1 MTSKKIFSNIYFWCI
16 VASNFK
22 MKFPF
27 TRLRR
32 SRAYKWS
39 RKLINDVYLDN
50 SDFILP
56 VFVQAGSKK
65 KDHIDT
71 MPGIYRYSIDLLD
84 GFVERALKNKI
95 PVIAIFP
102 LVENLKKNKL
112 GSEAINKNN
121 LVCKAIQKIKKI
133 SNDIG
138 VMADVALDPYTSHG
152 HDGIIINNKIDNDE
166 TNKFLIKQS
175 LNLASAGCDIIA
187 PSDMMDGRIG
197 LIRKALENKKYKDI
211 QILSYAVKYASNFY
225 SPFRDAIKT
234 KKLLKTDKKTYQMD
248 FKNLNECM
256 LEVKMDI
263 DEGADAVMVKPAL
276 SYLDIIYKIKNKFH
290 VPVYAYNVSGEYSL
304 IKYGIKNGIITD
316 DAILEVM
323 YSIKRAGANAIV
335 SYFANEVI
343 EKYLK
348 N

>member
-1 MTSKKIFSNIYFWCI
+1 
-16 VASNFK
+16 

-32 SRAYKWS
+32 SRAYQWS
-39 RKLINDVYLDN
+39 RRLINDVYIDS

-56 VFVQAGSKK
+56 VFVQKGSKK
-65 KDHIDT
+65 KDQIET

-84 GFVERALKNKI
+84 GVIERALKNKI
-95 PVIAIFP
+95 PAIAIFP
-102 LVENLKKNKL
+102 LVENSKKNKL

-121 LVCKAIQKIKKI
+121 LACKAIQKIKKI
-133 SNDIG
+133 SDDIG

-225 SPFRDAIKT
+225 FPFRDAIKT

-304 IKYGIKNGIITD
+304 IKYGIKNGIIPD
-316 DAILEVM
+316 EAILEVV
-323 YSIKRAGANAIV
+323 YSIKRAGANAII
-335 SYFANEVI
+335 SYFANEIV